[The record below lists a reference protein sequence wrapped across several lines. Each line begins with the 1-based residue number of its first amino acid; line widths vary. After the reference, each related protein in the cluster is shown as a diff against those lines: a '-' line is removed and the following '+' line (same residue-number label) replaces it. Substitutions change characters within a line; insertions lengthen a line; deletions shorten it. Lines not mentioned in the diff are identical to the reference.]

1 MDAFFASVE
10 QHDRP
15 ELRGKPVAVGFDG
28 KRGVV
33 STASY
38 EARVFGVHS
47 AQPMATAKRLCRDL
61 IIVESRFDR
70 YREISEQ
77 VHEIFREYTDIVEP
91 LSLDEAFLDVTE
103 NKKGIELAVDVAR
116 EIKARIREVTG
127 LTASAGVSYNKFLAK
142 VASDWRKPDGLYVI
156 HPDRAQEFIDKLK
169 VEKIWG
175 VGPKTAGK
183 MHQFGIR
190 TGEDLRAMPLAW
202 FQKTFGKVGQMFYD
216 FARGIDERPVVVERV
231 RKSVGCERTFLDDIY
246 TKSAVIIELYHIVL
260 ELVDRLAADE
270 FRGHTLT
277 VKVKYGDFTQISR
290 SLTSPKV
297 LTTKDEILPLAK
309 KILGQIEYSKEK
321 SIRLLG
327 VTVSNPVDELSE
339 AVPLQLEIEW
349 EPGNY
354 ARSQKVP

>member
-10 QHDRP
+10 QHDNP
-15 ELRGKPVAVGFDG
+15 ELRGRPVAVGFDG

-38 EARVFGVHS
+38 EARVYGVHS

-61 IIVESRFDR
+61 VIVESRFDR
-70 YREISEQ
+70 YKEISKQ
-77 VHEIFREYTDIVEP
+77 VHGIFREYTDLIEP

-142 VASDWRKPDGLYVI
+142 IASDWRKPDGLYVI

-175 VGPKTAGK
+175 VGPKTAEK
-183 MHQFGIR
+183 MHQLGLK
-190 TGEDLRAMPLAW
+190 TGADLRAMPLAW
-202 FQKTFGKVGQMFYD
+202 FQKTFGKVGRMFYD

-260 ELVDRLAADE
+260 ELVERLKADD
-270 FRGHTLT
+270 FKGYTLT

-339 AVPLQLEIEW
+339 TGPLQLEIEW
-349 EPGNY
+349 EAGKY
-354 ARSQKVP
+354 